1 MNSRL
6 SCYVEEN
13 ILGQEQAGFREG
25 YSTIDHVFVLHVVIE
40 LYKSVYKRIYCAFI
54 DYRKAFDSIDRSI
67 LWQKLLSCGINE
79 KMFIVIKDIYDKA
92 KSCLMKDNMR
102 SEYFMCSMGVRQGD
116 NLSPLLFALF
126 LNDFAQHMT
135 KVYHGLNIADT
146 CYPSL
151 KNENLV
157 FLKLFVLLY
166 AEDIGILSE
175 NEHELQQ
182 ALNGVYNYCIKNCLH
197 VNTDKTKIVIFSRG
211 KVKKYPVFNYGD
223 SIIEVVNDYVYLG
236 VTINYDNKFAKAI
249 RKQLDQGRRA
259 QFALLV
265 KARKLDLPIDV
276 QCILFDKTVIPVL
289 LYGSEVWGFSSINML
304 ESFNRKY
311 LKKILKLRPST
322 PNCMIYGEVGKLPLQ
337 VTVDKNMINYWLRLL
352 NKDQHTLAYIM
363 YTIIFTLFTRNEYK
377 AKWLCRIKCI
387 LDSCGLSYM
396 WDNQTTIDTATC
408 KKLYINK
415 LKT

>member
-40 LYKSVYKRIYCAFI
+40 LYKSVHKRIYCAFI

-67 LWQKLLSCGINE
+67 LWQKLLSYGING

-102 SEYFMCSMGVRQGD
+102 SEYFMCGMGVRQGD

-151 KNENLV
+151 KSKNLV
-157 FLKLFVLLY
+157 FLKIFVLLY
-166 AEDIGILSE
+166 ADDTVILSE

-182 ALNGVYNYCIKNCLH
+182 ALNGVYNYCTKN
-197 VNTDKTKIVIFSRG
+197 
-211 KVKKYPVFNYGD
+211 
-223 SIIEVVNDYVYLG
+223 
-236 VTINYDNKFAKAI
+236 
-249 RKQLDQGRRA
+249 
-259 QFALLV
+259 
-265 KARKLDLPIDV
+265 
-276 QCILFDKTVIPVL
+276 
-289 LYGSEVWGFSSINML
+289 
-304 ESFNRKY
+304 
-311 LKKILKLRPST
+311 
-322 PNCMIYGEVGKLPLQ
+322 
-337 VTVDKNMINYWLRLL
+337 
-352 NKDQHTLAYIM
+352 
-363 YTIIFTLFTRNEYK
+363 
-377 AKWLCRIKCI
+377 
-387 LDSCGLSYM
+387 
-396 WDNQTTIDTATC
+396 
-408 KKLYINK
+408 
-415 LKT
+415 